1 MINSFQ
7 KNVQILTQKKA
18 NTIIRYTNY
27 VENNG
32 KYTILHENYLQKR
45 ISLIDLEANTYQS
58 RIDRLKLD
66 DDFSETINK
75 NQKRPVALNEKGSK
89 IYEDLEEEDELV
101 DIIPTPSPTP
111 SNHFIFFR
119 NFVT

>member
-1 MINSFQ
+1 MWKIM
-7 KNVQILTQKKA
+7 V
-18 NTIIRYTNY
+18 NTLFYMRITY
-27 VENNG
+27 
-32 KYTILHENYLQKR
+32 KKR

-101 DIIPTPSPTP
+101 YKIPTPSLTPSPTP
-111 SNHFIFFR
+111 PNHFIFFR
-119 NFVT
+119 NVVT